1 MMDAR
6 PRKRSLVIAGHATS
20 LSLEDAFWDALRDMA
35 AARGC
40 SIADIVT
47 EVDAA
52 RTRDASGTRPAS
64 LSGALRTHVLAHY
77 RARAETGRDPGEP

>member
-1 MMDAR
+1 MESR

-20 LSLEDAFWDALRDMA
+20 LSLEDAFWDALREMA
-35 AARGC
+35 AERAC

-52 RTRDASGTRPAS
+52 RTRDAIGSRPAS
-64 LSGALRTHVLAHY
+64 LSSALRTHVLGHY
-77 RARAETGRDPGEP
+77 RARAEAKGRGEA

>member
-1 MMDAR
+1 
-6 PRKRSLVIAGHATS
+6 V
-20 LSLEDAFWDALRDMA
+20 
-35 AARGC
+35 RGC

-52 RTRDASGTRPAS
+52 RTREATGSRPAS

-77 RARAETGRDPGEP
+77 RARAETVKAPGEA